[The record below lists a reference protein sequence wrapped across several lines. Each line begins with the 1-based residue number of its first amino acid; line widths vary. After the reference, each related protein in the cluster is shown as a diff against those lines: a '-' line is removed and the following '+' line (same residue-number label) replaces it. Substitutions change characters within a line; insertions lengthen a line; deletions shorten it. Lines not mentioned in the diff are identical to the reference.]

1 MTSLITRCSR
11 TTLILG
17 TAILL
22 GAMVPDHAGATA
34 AKPGHHEPLA
44 ASAQV
49 QGCPDSAARSP
60 EAPEP
65 APVRPALLLAQGPPS
80 PETSQQEQQR
90 RLKEQEEQLKR
101 LQQQEM
107 KGQKSAP
114 APPRQAEQMKT
125 RSAPPGEVPAKSD
138 TRRFGAQP
146 IRSKPPV
153 DQE

>member
-1 MTSLITRCSR
+1 MIRLITRCSR

-17 TAILL
+17 TTILL
-22 GAMVPDHAGATA
+22 GAMVPDHAGATT
-34 AKPGHHEPLA
+34 AKSCRHDALA
-44 ASAQV
+44 ASARVHGYPAPAGQSLAA
-49 QGCPDSAARSP
+49 PD
-60 EAPEP
+60 P
-65 APVRPALLLAQGPPS
+65 APVRPALLLAQGPPP
-80 PETSQQEQQR
+80 PETSQQLQQR

-101 LQQQEM
+101 RQPQEM
-107 KGQKSAP
+107 EGKKSAP